1 MARKLKWTARASDE
15 LYRIVS
21 YWEENWSERAF
32 AKVTRQTFKILD
44 LLTEF
49 PEMGRIEKFDVR
61 VFVIEKRL
69 KVFYRINAE
78 EIILLSFFDT
88 RSNPTA

>member
-1 MARKLKWTARASDE
+1 MALKLKWTSRASDE

-21 YWEENWSERAF
+21 YWEENWSGRAF
-32 AKVTRQTFKILD
+32 TKAIRQTFKILD

-49 PEMGRIEKFDVR
+49 PEMGRVERLDIR

-69 KVFYRINAE
+69 KVFYRINEE
-78 EIILLSFFDT
+78 EIILLSFLDT
-88 RSNPTA
+88 RSSPTA